1 MNNKFVFSP
10 KIISR
15 GSPSIIMSY
24 WAPIIA
30 IILTLITGSIIF
42 SIMGHNPLFALKVF
56 FISPINN
63 PYGISELFL
72 KATPLALIGIGLAFC
87 FKNNIYNIGA
97 EGQLTMGA
105 IFGGGI
111 GIYFYDVYGFWLL
124 PLIIIFGIIGGA
136 FWAMIPAILKVKFN
150 TNEIL
155 TSLMLVYV
163 AALIL
168 DYLVVGPWRDPD
180 GYSFPKTRPFNDSA
194 RMPLLFDGLRI
205 HFGLILTILSIFI
218 AWFIFSKTILG
229 YQLKVSGLSPKASG
243 YAGFKQNKLIYIAFA
258 ISGGLAGIAGV
269 GEVTGPIG
277 LIYRDISPNYGFT
290 AIIVAFLGR
299 LHPIGIIFSS
309 LIIALTYLGA
319 EDAQLFM
326 QVPQAVGF
334 VFQGLVLFY
343 LLGADLLINYRL
355 TFFRKANL

>member
-1 MNNKFVFSP
+1 MN
-10 KIISR
+10 KIFNLLPRIVSR
-15 GSPSIIMSY
+15 GHPSLIMSY
-24 WAPIIA
+24 WAPVIA
-30 IILTLITGSIIF
+30 IFLTLLTGSIIF
-42 SIMGHNPLFALKVF
+42 SFMGFNPIFALHTF
-56 FISPINN
+56 FISPISSY
-63 PYGISELFL
+63 YGVSELFL
-72 KATPLALIGIGLAFC
+72 KATPLALIGVGLAFC

-105 IFGGGI
+105 IFGGGV
-111 GIYFYDVYGFWLL
+111 GIFFYDVNGFWIL
-124 PLIIIFGIIGGA
+124 PLIIIFGAIGGIL
-136 FWAMIPAILKVKFN
+136 WSMIPAILKVRFN

-155 TSLMLVYV
+155 TSLMLVYI

-180 GYSFPKTRPFNDSA
+180 GYSFPKTRAFNESA
-194 RMPLLFDGLRI
+194 RMPLLFEGLRI
-205 HFGLILTILSIFI
+205 HFGLIITIVVIFI
-218 AWFIFSKTILG
+218 SWFVFSKTILG
-229 YQLKVSGLSPKASG
+229 YQLKVSGLSPKASRF
-243 YAGFKQNKLIYIAFA
+243 AGFNQNKLVYITFGVCGA
-258 ISGGLAGIAGV
+258 LAGIAGV

-309 LIIALTYLGA
+309 IIIALTYLGA

-343 LLGADLLINYRL
+343 LLGADILINYRIS
-355 TFFRKANL
+355 FNRKIYS

>member
-1 MNNKFVFSP
+1 M
-10 KIISR
+10 R
-15 GSPSIIMSY
+15 GHPSLTMSY
-24 WAPIIA
+24 LAPIIA
-30 IILTLITGSIIF
+30 ILLTLLTGSIIF
-42 SIMGHNPLFALKVF
+42 SLMGFNPLFALHTF
-56 FISPINN
+56 FISPISNY
-63 PYGISELFL
+63 YGVSELFL
-72 KATPLALIGIGLAFC
+72 KATPLALIATGLSFC

-111 GIYFYDVYGFWLL
+111 GLYFHDVNNFWML
-124 PLIIIFGIIGGA
+124 PLVIIFGAIGGA
-136 FWAMIPAILKVKFN
+136 LWSMIPAILKVKFN

-180 GYSFPKTRPFNDSA
+180 GYSFPKTRPFNESA
-194 RMPLLFDGLRI
+194 RMPLLFEGLRI
-205 HFGLILTILSIFI
+205 HFGLIITVFLSFI
-218 AWFIFSKTILG
+218 SWFVFSKTILG
-229 YQLKVSGLSPKASG
+229 YQLKVTGLSPKASK
-243 YAGFKQNKLIYIAFA
+243 YAGFNQNALIITSFVICGAF
-258 ISGGLAGIAGV
+258 AGIAGV

-309 LIIALTYLGA
+309 LVIALTYLGA

-343 LLGADLLINYRL
+343 LLGADLLINYKL
-355 TFFRKANL
+355 IFTKNLNL